1 MYNYIYN
8 YIMAQ
13 YASNNVQY
21 RRAPSKNHAQLV
33 TNQAP
38 PGIFQRNMEWRN
50 KRDKKIKRMRQQAQL
65 EGGTTSLNFNDQY
78 KDATVGEHL
87 DAYHR
92 YNMIVGEADGGN
104 PLPEAQYRKL
114 EKRCLEAA
122 KDRLFCTWR
131 NMKTGMDCVNVG
143 PMTRCFCGHSYRAH
157 AFYRNQ
163 SKKVHCRV
171 PGCKCTCFNY
181 VYHRGG
187 RAVKCQCK
195 HDLEEH
201 RDKNGR
207 PIPCTHGDGRCMCN
221 GFVPT
226 VTCTCEQPA
235 TVHRTIFERRSER
248 ETSGRVTRAL
258 WEEMEKTGGGGG
270 ELMIKDGQQP
280 QQEEII
286 GAGRNLANANM
297 AMAAGAGGL
306 TSYLSLAPGTER
318 VLVQPTSALPL
329 SKLNNGE
336 YYNTTNNNMNDDDNS
351 GIVTTMSWGD
361 GGNNNNNIN
370 NNNNNS
376 DFVNNG
382 VQNLN
387 LNFQLPL
394 ENMQQ
399 KEQQQEQHHQQPLSP
414 LSKHIAQH
422 EQELKLLKKKQKK
435 QSSYGGNNNNNSYR
449 NNYAQRKNL
458 QNNSRSN
465 NNNNVGGTSYL
476 KRGSRAKASPRLARK
491 QQQNRNTTRKNNN
504 KNIGSRI
511 VNSSNKKSLPSYM
524 RSTAATRLWKSST
537 EDEKKKPKHMR
548 TEIY

>member
-1 MYNYIYN
+1 
-8 YIMAQ
+8 MAE
-13 YASNNVQY
+13 YVSNQVQY
-21 RRAPSKNHAQLV
+21 RRAPSGNAQLV
-33 TNQAP
+33 TNQPA

-50 KRDKKIKRMRQQAQL
+50 KRDNKIQRMRKQAQL

-104 PLPEAQYRKL
+104 PLPEQQYRKL

-171 PGCKCTCFNY
+171 PSCKCNLFQY

-201 RDKNGR
+201 RDKGNNS
-207 PIPCTHGDGRCMCN
+207 IPCTHRGGRCMCS

-226 VTCTCEQPA
+226 VTCTCEHA
-235 TVHRTIFERRSER
+235 ASVHRTVFERRSER
-248 ETSGRVTRAL
+248 EASGRVTQAL
-258 WEEMEKTGGGGG
+258 WEQMEKTGGGQ
-270 ELMIKDGQQP
+270 LAIKDGQQRL
-280 QQEEII
+280 QQQHV
-286 GAGRNLANANM
+286 GAGRDLARANM

-318 VLVQPTSALPL
+318 VTVQPTSALPL
-329 SKLNNGE
+329 SKLNESDNFIH
-336 YYNTTNNNMNDDDNS
+336 YNNTNYDNNVDVLEGANVNVSKTDNS

-361 GGNNNNNIN
+361 GGNMV
-370 NNNNNS
+370 NNS
-376 DFVNNG
+376 DVH
-382 VQNLN
+382 NLN
-387 LNFQLPL
+387 LNVQVPDMLHAN
-394 ENMQQ
+394 E
-399 KEQQQEQHHQQPLSP
+399 EGPLSP

-422 EQELKLLKKKQKK
+422 EHELRLLKQK
-435 QSSYGGNNNNNSYR
+435 QSKPYKPQVKKYSGGHSYQR
-449 NNYAQRKNL
+449 NHMQRKTN
-458 QNNSRSN
+458 QNSPRNGS
-465 NNNNVGGTSYL
+465 GTYL

-491 QQQNRNTTRKNNN
+491 QQNGGNRQNSRTVNNNN
-504 KNIGSRI
+504 KP
-511 VNSSNKKSLPSYM
+511 LPSYM

-537 EDEKKKPKHMR
+537 EEEKKKPKHMR